1 VEYVQKLLG
10 EIGLEDRRIRMVNL
24 SSAMGSQFAI
34 ATRELF
40 EEIKEIGPNPLK
52 QNGSGPGED

>member
-1 VEYVQKLLG
+1 MQKLLG
-10 EIGLEDRRIRMVNL
+10 EIGLEDKRIRMVNL
-24 SSAMGSQFAI
+24 SSAMGSQFAS

>member
-10 EIGLEDRRIRMVNL
+10 EIGLEDKRIRMVNL
-24 SSAMGSQFAI
+24 SSAMGSKFAV
-34 ATRELF
+34 ATKELF

-52 QNGSGPGED
+52 VNGSGMSED